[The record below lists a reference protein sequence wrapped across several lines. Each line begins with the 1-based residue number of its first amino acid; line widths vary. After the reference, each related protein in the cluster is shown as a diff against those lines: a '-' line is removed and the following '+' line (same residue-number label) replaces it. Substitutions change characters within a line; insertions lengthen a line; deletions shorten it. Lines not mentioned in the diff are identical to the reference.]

1 MRNLITSRS
10 RLDWDSREPDQVSGS
25 SLTWRSGTGA
35 TEVFFYGYGRCL
47 KAFVAVLLLII
58 TPRSRQGHLGRSSRA
73 LGHTDMACGHVPRLR
88 SFGRT
93 PITACT
99 PGRRGTSE
107 ASGSESCRRNNA
119 NCLDQLHFNDDLPPE
134 RILGTTR
141 SFMTIRPASLRNILQ
156 FEYDV

>member
-1 MRNLITSRS
+1 M
-10 RLDWDSREPDQVSGS
+10 SGY

-35 TEVFFYGYGRCL
+35 TEVFSYGRCL

-93 PITACT
+93 PITACA
-99 PGRRGTSE
+99 PGRWGTSE

-119 NCLDQLHFNDDLPPE
+119 NCLDQLHFCMQILFTAPR
-134 RILGTTR
+134 RITLCLISCATMVITLCLM
-141 SFMTIRPASLRNILQ
+141 SCTQ
-156 FEYDV
+156 

>member
-1 MRNLITSRS
+1 MLLSTGKIFSIGFVEPTCTAMRNLITSRS

-35 TEVFFYGYGRCL
+35 TEVFSYGRCL

-58 TPRSRQGHLGRSSRA
+58 TPRSRQGHLGRSSRGP
-73 LGHTDMACGHVPRLR
+73 GHTDIACGHVPRLR

-93 PITACT
+93 PVTAYT
-99 PGRRGTSE
+99 PGRWGTSE

-119 NCLDQLHFNDDLPPE
+119 NCLD
-134 RILGTTR
+134 
-141 SFMTIRPASLRNILQ
+141 
-156 FEYDV
+156 